1 MPADPVQA
9 RSAAWSLG
17 AFSVALRTPFG
28 HLKDTLKFLYGAHP
42 VIGPESFVDF
52 PVTVNA
58 PDVFVRRV
66 LRPQA
71 VFRFGRSVPFYPMP
85 QAQAGPLLEWGLNW
99 TIATEMNGY
108 LLIHAAVAARKEL
121 AVIMPAPP
129 GSGKTTLAAGLMAAG
144 WRVLSDEFAVID
156 PHDGLIRPCLKALS
170 LKEGAIDLLEA
181 RAGNHLL
188 SDRYATPKGTVTLMR
203 PSAASVQAIDKAA
216 RVRWIVVPRYDP
228 EASLHLDGITRS
240 RAAYTLAA
248 NAFNYHILGERG
260 FHALANVASQADGY
274 TLLHGNLDAAVA
286 RIDRLA
292 DQE

>member
-1 MPADPVQA
+1 
-9 RSAAWSLG
+9 
-17 AFSVALRTPFG
+17 
-28 HLKDTLKFLYGAHP
+28 
-42 VIGPESFVDF
+42 VDF

-58 PDVFVRRV
+58 PDVFVRRL
-66 LRPQA
+66 LRPRA
-71 VFRFGRSVPFYPMP
+71 IFRLGQQTVPFHPVP
-85 QAQAGPLLEWGLNW
+85 QAQAAPLLEWGLNW
-99 TIATEMNGY
+99 TIATEMHGY
-108 LLIHAAVAARKEL
+108 LLIHAAVAARDDA

-156 PHDGLIRPCLKALS
+156 PDDGLIRPCLKALS
-170 LKEGAIDLLEA
+170 LKNVAIDLMRA
-181 RAGNHLL
+181 RAGDHVLPE
-188 SDRYATPKGTVTLMR
+188 RYATPKGTVTLMR
-203 PSAASVQAIDKAA
+203 PSEASVQAIDKPA

-228 EASLHLDGITRS
+228 EASLHLDGITS
-240 RAAYTLAA
+240 GRAAYTLAA

-274 TLLHGNLDAAVA
+274 TLVHGDLDAAVA